1 MDYHTVQ
8 TEKAKAMMRYRQLRN
23 AGKMWRVLEIIVA
36 LAFFSWSSTRLPFF
50 LNLGAQSLIRI
61 YEYLINPHINF
72 VVGNAIIV
80 IVVLLS
86 RQKPAANT
94 TATTAAADVFDQYVP
109 DSEPLSGELFQTLPR
124 NLATVAEILETDTDT
139 GCIDKQIV
147 VTESAVR
154 GVQCDAVSTAIDEGE
169 KVMRR
174 SFERTKSDNT
184 MKREFQSAPGRILRR
199 SETVVLSREE
209 RAITSLDTVD
219 RLSNEEFRRTIEDV
233 IAKHRRF
240 LWAQRLNEN
249 DQ

>member
-1 MDYHTVQ
+1 MDYQTVQ

-23 AGKMWRVLEIIVA
+23 VGKMWRVLEIIVA

-50 LNLGAQSLIRI
+50 LNLGAQSLIGI

-94 TATTAAADVFDQYVP
+94 TAAADVFDQYVP
-109 DSEPLSGELFQTLPR
+109 DSEPLSCELFQTLPP
-124 NLATVAEILETDTDT
+124 NLATVAGEVETDTDT

-147 VTESAVR
+147 VTENAVR
-154 GVQCDAVSTAIDEGE
+154 EVQCDAVSTAIDEGE

-184 MKREFQSAPGRILRR
+184 MKREFRPAPGRILRR

-209 RAITSLDTVD
+209 RVITSFDMVD